1 MLHDPPAVDPPL
13 RVLIV
18 DDCRDNADILAV
30 LLAQWGVDARA
41 VYDANS
47 ALSAAVTF
55 VPDVVLA
62 DIAMPGVT
70 GLDLARRLQ
79 EIDPGLHGLVAIS
92 GYADEEHRDAAAK
105 AGFHFSLFKPP
116 ALIELRGLLD
126 AAGRVVGHCRRIA
139 AHADHTEVLTTEVRG
154 LIDEIRGELR
164 SVRAIV

>member
-1 MLHDPPAVDPPL
+1 MRHDSPAAEPPL

-55 VPDVVLA
+55 VPDVVLT
-62 DIAMPGVT
+62 DIAMPGGN
-70 GLDLARRLQ
+70 GLNLATHLRQL
-79 EIDPGLHGLVAIS
+79 DPGLHGLVAIS

-105 AGFHFSLFKPP
+105 AGFDFYLVKPP
-116 ALIELRGLLD
+116 DLIELRGLLD
-126 AAGRVVGHCRRIA
+126 AAGRVVGHCHRIA